1 MKSEEYKRNKDKFQ
15 KLLSTVSEI
24 SKSELAP
31 FLDHKKFLH
40 STLFHQIAVFAA
52 MHYKEHSNS
61 TPIMQVLDFTKLKGT
76 EYLKAVRWFEYR
88 TGTCFFIE
96 DNKLKKSKSNTLL
109 DENYQMFG
117 EFLKTYKGPLPE
129 IKSQKAEI
137 EEVYIEKYKKYSK
150 EPRDEFDL
158 IENTSMKIG
167 GRTVFGGY
175 GTGKKR

>member
-1 MKSEEYKRNKDKFQ
+1 
-15 KLLSTVSEI
+15 
-24 SKSELAP
+24 
-31 FLDHKKFLH
+31 
-40 STLFHQIAVFAA
+40 
-52 MHYKEHSNS
+52 
-61 TPIMQVLDFTKLKGT
+61 MQVLDFTKLKGT

-117 EFLKTYKGPLPE
+117 EFLKTYKGALPE

-137 EEVYIEKYKKYSK
+137 EEDYIEKYKKYSK

-175 GTGKKR
+175 GTGKNAKNYGNNSFMSTSSAVAISYSFSTVRFTSPRSMRPI